1 MSNQL
6 LYQCVVLDNQDPLML
21 GRVRAKLLSD
31 NYSDIV
37 KSIRN
42 PPWNEQTDPWT
53 ARDPFIFNPLLPFF
67 IYQVPKIEEL
77 INILYYNNE
86 FKYRNQFYIQ
96 AMFSSPNRA
105 PFEYYVGSQKF
116 TGIGVQYT
124 DPIPVKNQDGTYPNS
139 TSKGVFPEPGD
150 NAILGRGNADVIVK
164 ENGVLIRTNK
174 IKGDFQPNT
183 PPIVNNKG
191 AFLQLTKFDGNR
203 VLKAQKIFSEI
214 FENVVLS
221 NYLIEY
227 TIINP
232 ENVEDRFSG
241 YVYLY
246 KLKADSRVNSKNLKV
261 DSNIEDLKS
270 LILVEPFTALPMK
283 DAINFI
289 NGTINKVNS
298 KNSINGRQV
307 FTSSQ
312 KFPIF
317 YRPSPLFYE
326 VITATLVPNTNNTS
340 QKNAA
345 AIYSEIK
352 LNNTATNAGYGLIY
366 TENKVGVPVS
376 IKKTKGNVYEYN
388 NNPITYGSLGADK
401 LFLLSQQSNKFGLEP
416 INFSDTAYGIS
427 DAKYVTEILP
437 KTSSLVRGEELMELI
452 NLIVRYLITH
462 THAFPGLPPLP
473 VGYDGSTS
481 TQILAELQNAANKIL
496 NENIRLN

>member
-6 LYQCVVLDNQDPLML
+6 LYQCVVIDNQDPLML
-21 GRVRAKLLSD
+21 GRVRATLVGE
-31 NYSDIV
+31 NYADVV

-42 PPWNEQTDPWT
+42 PPFNEEKDAWT

-67 IYQVPKIEEL
+67 IYQVPKVEEL

-164 ENGVLIRTNK
+164 ENGILIRANK

-191 AFLQLTKFDGNR
+191 AFLQLTKFDGSR

-214 FENVVLS
+214 FESVVLS

-227 TIINP
+227 VIINP
-232 ENVEDRFSG
+232 ENAEDRFSG

-246 KLKADSRVNSKNLKV
+246 KLKADTRVNSKNLKV
-261 DSNIEDLKS
+261 DSSIDDLKS
-270 LILVEPFTALPMK
+270 LILIEEFTALPMK
-283 DAINFI
+283 DTINFI
-289 NGTINKVNS
+289 NGTINKINT
-298 KNSINGRQV
+298 KNVINGIQI
-307 FTSSQ
+307 FTSAQ

-317 YRPSPLFYE
+317 YRPSPSFYE
-326 VITATLVPNTNNTS
+326 VITLTSNSGTLS
-340 QKNAA
+340 QKNAS
-345 AIYSEIK
+345 AIYGEIK

-366 TENKVGVPVS
+366 TENKVGVPTS

-388 NNPITYGSLGADK
+388 SNPVTYASLGGDK

-462 THAFPGLPPLP
+462 THSFPGLPPLP

-481 TQILAELQNAANKIL
+481 TQILTELQNAANKIL

>member
-6 LYQCVVLDNQDPLML
+6 LYQCVVIDNQDPLML
-21 GRVRAKLLSD
+21 GRVRATLITE
-31 NYSDIV
+31 NYADVV

-42 PPWNEQTDPWT
+42 PPFNEEKDAWT
-53 ARDPFIFNPLLPFF
+53 ERDPFIFNPLLPFF

-77 INILYYNNE
+77 INVLYYNNN
-86 FKYRNQFYIQ
+86 FKYRNQFYVQ
-96 AMFSSPNRA
+96 AMFSSPNTA

-116 TGIGVQYT
+116 TGIGVKYT
-124 DPIPVKNQDGTYPNS
+124 DPIPVKNKDGTYPS
-139 TSKGVFPEPGD
+139 TLSKGVFPEPGD

-164 ENGVLIRTNK
+164 ENGVLIRANK
-174 IKGDFQPNT
+174 IKGGFKPNV
-183 PPIVNNKG
+183 PPAVNNKG

-203 VLKAQKIFSEI
+203 VLKAQRIFSEI
-214 FENVVLS
+214 FETVVLS

-227 TIINP
+227 VIINP
-232 ENVEDRFSG
+232 ENVENSFSG

-246 KLKADSRVNSKNLKV
+246 KLKPDSRVNSKNLKV
-261 DSNIEDLKS
+261 DSNIDDLKS
-270 LILVEPFTALPMK
+270 LIMIEEFRALSMSNT
-283 DAINFI
+283 INFI
-289 NGTINKVNS
+289 NGIINKFNS
-298 KNSINGRQV
+298 KNNINGREV
-307 FTSSQ
+307 FSSSQ

-317 YRPSPLFYE
+317 YRPSPSFYE
-326 VITATLVPNTNNTS
+326 VITSTSNIGTIS
-340 QKNAA
+340 QKNAS

-352 LNNTATNAGYGLIY
+352 LNNTATNGGYGLIY
-366 TENKVGVPVS
+366 TQNKVGTPVS
-376 IKKTKGNVYEYN
+376 IKKTKGNVYDYTD
-388 NNPITYGSLGADK
+388 NPVTYASLGADK
-401 LFLLSQQSNKFGLEP
+401 LFLLSQQSSKFGSEP

-473 VGYDGSTS
+473 VAYDGSTS
-481 TQILAELQNAANKIL
+481 SQILAELQNAANKIL

>member
-1 MSNQL
+1 MSSQL

-37 KSIRN
+37 KSFRN
-42 PPWNEQTDPWT
+42 PPFNEEKDKWT
-53 ARDPFIFNPLLPFF
+53 ERDPFIFNPLLPFF
-67 IYQVPKIEEL
+67 LYQVPKVDEL
-77 INILYYNNE
+77 INILYYNND

-96 AMFSSPNRA
+96 AMFSSPNRS

-124 DPIPVKNQDGTYPNS
+124 DPIPVKNQDGTYPS
-139 TSKGVFPEPGD
+139 PMSKGVFPEPGD

-164 ENGVLIRTNK
+164 EDGVLIRANK
-174 IKGDFQPNT
+174 IKGEFQPNI
-183 PPIVNNKG
+183 PPVVNNKG

-203 VLKAQKIFSEI
+203 ILKAKKVFTEI
-214 FENVVLS
+214 FENVVLT

-232 ENVEDRFSG
+232 ENTQNSFTG
-241 YVYLY
+241 FVYLY
-246 KLKADSRVNSKNLKV
+246 KLKPDSRVNSKNLKV
-261 DSNIEDLKS
+261 DSNIDDLKS
-270 LILVEPFTALPMK
+270 LILVESFSALPMV
-283 DAINFI
+283 DTINFI
-289 NGTINKVNS
+289 NNTIKRFNS
-298 KNSINGRQV
+298 KNSIDGREI
-307 FTSSQ
+307 FNAST
-312 KFPIF
+312 KFPIY
-317 YRPSPLFYE
+317 YRPSPLLYE
-326 VITATLVPNTNNTS
+326 VIKAPLIPNTQNTP
-340 QKNAA
+340 QKNAS

-366 TENKVGVPVS
+366 TENKVGIPVS
-376 IKKTKGNVYEYN
+376 LKKTKGEIYDYN
-388 NNPITYGSLGADK
+388 YNPITYGSLGADK
-401 LFLLSQQSNKFGLEP
+401 LFLLSQQSNKFGMEP

-481 TQILAELQNAANKIL
+481 TQILTELQNAANKIL

>member
-1 MSNQL
+1 M
-6 LYQCVVLDNQDPLML
+6 
-21 GRVRAKLLSD
+21 
-31 NYSDIV
+31 
-37 KSIRN
+37 
-42 PPWNEQTDPWT
+42 
-53 ARDPFIFNPLLPFF
+53 
-67 IYQVPKIEEL
+67 
-77 INILYYNNE
+77 
-86 FKYRNQFYIQ
+86 
-96 AMFSSPNRA
+96 
-105 PFEYYVGSQKF
+105 
-116 TGIGVQYT
+116 QYT
-124 DPIPVKNQDGTYPNS
+124 DPIPVKNKDGTYPNS

-246 KLKADSRVNSKNLKV
+246 KLKADTRVNSKNLKV

-307 FTSSQ
+307 FTSAQ

-326 VITATLVPNTNNTS
+326 VINATLVPNTNNTS

-376 IKKTKGNVYEYN
+376 VKKTKGNVYEYN

>member
-6 LYQCVVLDNQDPLML
+6 LYQCVVIDNQDPLML
-21 GRVRAKLLSD
+21 GRVRATLVGE
-31 NYSDIV
+31 NYSDVV

-42 PPWNEQTDPWT
+42 PPFNEEKDAWT

-164 ENGVLIRTNK
+164 ENGVLIRANK

-214 FENVVLS
+214 FESVVLS

-227 TIINP
+227 IIINP

-246 KLKADSRVNSKNLKV
+246 KLKADTRVNSKNLKV
-261 DSNIEDLKS
+261 DSSIDDLKS
-270 LILVEPFTALPMK
+270 LILIEEFRALTMSNTV
-283 DAINFI
+283 NFI
-289 NGTINKVNS
+289 NTTINRFNL
-298 KNSINGRQV
+298 KNSFDGREI
-307 FTSSQ
+307 FSPAQ

-317 YRPSPLFYE
+317 YRPSPSFYE
-326 VITATLVPNTNNTS
+326 VIMSTSNSGTVS
-340 QKNAA
+340 QKNAST
-345 AIYSEIK
+345 IYSEVR

-366 TENKVGVPVS
+366 TQDKVGIPVS

-388 NNPITYGSLGADK
+388 NNPVTYASLGGDK

-481 TQILAELQNAANKIL
+481 TQILTELQNAANKIL